1 MALNPLPVANVGT
14 SAESNVV
21 KLKEL
26 EGSPVIE
33 DRAMRKSSIS
43 GD

>member
-1 MALNPLPVANVGT
+1 MALNPLPAANEGT

-26 EGSPVIE
+26 KEGPVIGDMAVE
-33 DRAMRKSSIS
+33 KSSTL
-43 GD
+43 GN